1 MGVERRDRQTS
12 AILGAAV
19 EVHRELGRG
28 FLEAVY
34 QRALCVELGERR
46 IPFVNEAPV
55 AVRYKGRELGY
66 GYRADVICYPDQDP
80 VLVELKALKRLTD
93 VERAQ
98 LLHYLRASG
107 IRRGL
112 LLNFGA
118 DVLQI
123 QRMVN
128 G

>member
-1 MGVERRDRQTS
+1 MVERDEQTS

-19 EVHRELGRG
+19 EVHRTLGRG

-34 QRALCVELGERR
+34 QRALSVELDERR
-46 IPFVNEAPV
+46 IPYVTQAPV
-55 AVRYKGRELGY
+55 AVRYKEQELGC
-66 GYRADVICYPDQDP
+66 GYRADVICYPDEDP
-80 VLVELKALKRLTD
+80 VLLELKALKRFTD

-98 LLHYLRASG
+98 LLHYLRASR

-118 DVLQI
+118 DVLEI